1 MSKKKRKVRA
11 EIIKTTAQIK
21 KSDSPSHLEEKED
34 SGYSDWLE
42 PDYTLKGL
50 ENMTRHS
57 SILPQCISAYKSNIA
72 GFGIG
77 VRYKEDVT
85 DTEELEDEFNRLSD
99 IVELLALDCD
109 TKEVFEKV
117 IAARETYGTAYLEI
131 IRNGMDEV
139 VQIEFIENVPS
150 VKKSRLF
157 EESVEVEYV
166 YKGKAIRRKKRY
178 RKYKQTVG
186 SKTVYFKEFGDKR
199 IMDKETGGYV
209 SELDSDKRA
218 NEILEFKLGS
228 RPYGQVRWIGQALN
242 VDGSCKAE
250 NLNNNYFE
258 NGRHTPMAVIIKGG
272 TLTDESYDKL
282 QTYMNDIK
290 GEAGQHSFLLL
301 EAEKN

>member
-1 MSKKKRKVRA
+1 
-11 EIIKTTAQIK
+11 
-21 KSDSPSHLEEKED
+21 
-34 SGYSDWLE
+34 
-42 PDYTLKGL
+42 
-50 ENMTRHS
+50 MTRHS

-166 YKGKAIRRKKRY
+166 YKRC
-178 RKYKQTVG
+178 V
-186 SKTVYFKEFGDKR
+186 
-199 IMDKETGGYV
+199 
-209 SELDSDKRA
+209 
-218 NEILEFKLGS
+218 
-228 RPYGQVRWIGQALN
+228 
-242 VDGSCKAE
+242 
-250 NLNNNYFE
+250 
-258 NGRHTPMAVIIKGG
+258 
-272 TLTDESYDKL
+272 
-282 QTYMNDIK
+282 
-290 GEAGQHSFLLL
+290 
-301 EAEKN
+301 

>member
-131 IRNGMDEV
+131 IRNGMDKWYRSNSLKT
-139 VQIEFIENVPS
+139 FPASKNPDCL
-150 VKKSRLF
+150 KSRLRLNMF
-157 EESVEVEYV
+157 
-166 YKGKAIRRKKRY
+166 
-178 RKYKQTVG
+178 T
-186 SKTVYFKEFGDKR
+186 KEK
-199 IMDKETGGYV
+199 
-209 SELDSDKRA
+209 
-218 NEILEFKLGS
+218 
-228 RPYGQVRWIGQALN
+228 P
-242 VDGSCKAE
+242 
-250 NLNNNYFE
+250 
-258 NGRHTPMAVIIKGG
+258 
-272 TLTDESYDKL
+272 
-282 QTYMNDIK
+282 
-290 GEAGQHSFLLL
+290 
-301 EAEKN
+301 